1 MENPDQPEAVAVPPA
16 KRRWPRRVLAI
27 VAIILVT
34 IALAPTIAQFGPL
47 RQRLLTAALPGLN
60 GTISAEQAT
69 FGWFT
74 PVAVS
79 GLVIRDNA
87 GATVV
92 EAPEIQFN
100 TTLWNLVTNQADYGR
115 LRVRDPRVNVV
126 VTKDKRTNLRD
137 VFGSLRTRGN
147 LVDRLRGHTVDV
159 ELIDLQVHVRTEDSS
174 GDWRAGDINFVG
186 RVESTAATEG
196 AEGTPHLIVKQC
208 KLLDRTELTPGLC
221 NDVLQYVLP
230 PLAGATSP
238 EGAVSVDLK
247 EGAIPLDEPRRL
259 TLGGALTIHDVSVGP
274 GVLTESLT
282 DLLATLQA
290 PSRFQLADNSV
301 VKFAVAD
308 ERVTHEG
315 LEFGVPQV
323 RVRTEGSVGFDQT
336 LDVVAE
342 VILALGENAE
352 RPILTALGNQNL
364 RVPIRGTFAEPK
376 VELGEMAA
384 GNANWLKLI
393 QTAGTLWA
401 KRSANNGES
410 ETSTDEPPATADG
423 QGIDAAD
430 VLDNLPV
437 GNGEILNWWNER
449 RKRREAER
457 QAAEQQQQD
466 APPAEQPP
474 PRRRLRDRLR
484 GRSEPPPPPP
494 APSEI

>member
-1 MENPDQPEAVAVPPA
+1 MENPDQPEAVAVPKA
-16 KRRWPRRVLAI
+16 KRRWLRRAAALTGIVL
-27 VAIILVT
+27 LT

-74 PVAVS
+74 PVSVS
-79 GLVIRDNA
+79 ELVIRDKA
-87 GATVV
+87 GAAVV
-92 EAPEIQFN
+92 EVSEIHFN
-100 TTLWNLVTNQADYGR
+100 TTLWNMVSNQADLGR
-115 LRVRDPRVNVV
+115 LRLRDPRVNVV

-137 VFGSLRTRGN
+137 VFGSLRTSGN
-147 LVDRLRGHTVDV
+147 LVDRLRGHTLDI
-159 ELIDLQVHVRTEDSS
+159 ELIDLEIHVRTEDSS
-174 GDWRAGDINFVG
+174 GDWQAGDINFLG
-186 RVESTAATEG
+186 RIESAAA
-196 AEGTPHLIVKQC
+196 AEGKDGTPQLLVKQC

-247 EGAIPLDEPRRL
+247 EGAIPLDLPRKLNL
-259 TLGGALTIHDVSVGP
+259 TGALTIHDVSVGP
-274 GVLTESLT
+274 GILTQSLT

-290 PSRFQLADNSV
+290 PTRFQLANNSV
-301 VKFAVAD
+301 IQFAVAD
-308 ERVTHEG
+308 ERVTHSG

-336 LDVVAE
+336 LDVIAE
-342 VILALGENAE
+342 VILALGESE
-352 RPILTALGNQNL
+352 KRPILSALGNQNL

-376 VELGEMAA
+376 VELGEIAS
-384 GNANWLKLI
+384 GNANWMNLL
-393 QTAGTLWA
+393 QSAGTLWA
-401 KRSANNGES
+401 KRSAGGTGEATPETES
-410 ETSTDEPPATADG
+410 EASGEG
-423 QGIDAAD
+423 GIDAAD

-449 RKRREAER
+449 RKQREAER
-457 QAAEQQQQD
+457 QAAEQQNPQ
-466 APPAEQPP
+466 AAEETPP

-484 GRSEPPPPPP
+484 GRTEQPPPPPP
-494 APSEI
+494 ATQ